1 MVGSRPIF
9 DQSDV
14 ALADFAL
21 VGFQLLVVG
30 FQLVVIEFQL
40 VAIEFQL
47 FFEVY
52 LSMAKM
58 VLFQICLKISF
69 YRSPRIYPGIFTLL
83 NFQIFQWEFPIHALG
98 FSNR

>member
-30 FQLVVIEFQL
+30 FQLV
-40 VAIEFQL
+40 AIEFQL
-47 FFEVY
+47 FFVEY

-69 YRSPRIYPGIFTLL
+69 YRSPRIYPV
-83 NFQIFQWEFPIHALG
+83 
-98 FSNR
+98 FSHS